1 MALGACAVLRWRLR
15 RAMAA
20 PWLGWEAPGRAL
32 RGLAW
37 LGQEFAADWAAQD
50 LRAALFQ
57 LLLLWLGLSL
67 LGIHLAW
74 RLHGGRVS
82 RLCCRPGTG
91 RTEPPGLGCAAAQ
104 VPTGTNGAPGPGPE
118 PPTLRARLCC
128 CPGRGGQNGGT
139 PAGAS
144 YFPTW
149 DSSSNEAVKTHRE

>member
-1 MALGACAVLRWRLR
+1 
-15 RAMAA
+15 MAA

-50 LRAALFQ
+50 LRAAVFQ

-74 RLHGGRVS
+74 RLHGSRVS
-82 RLCCRPGTG
+82 RLCCR
-91 RTEPPGLGCAAAQ
+91 
-104 VPTGTNGAPGPGPE
+104 
-118 PPTLRARLCC
+118 
-128 CPGRGGQNGGT
+128 PGRGGQNGGT

>member
-1 MALGACAVLRWRLR
+1 MLPFQGGRGSRRLRSAVLRWRMR
-15 RAMAA
+15 RVMAA

-82 RLCCRPGTG
+82 RLCCRPGTS
-91 RTEPPGLGCAAAQ
+91 RTEPAGLGCRPATDRDERSRAPSPPPCRPGCAAAQ
-104 VPTGTNGAPGPGPE
+104 AEAARTEGPPLVPHISPPGTAQ
-118 PPTLRARLCC
+118 AMRL
-128 CPGRGGQNGGT
+128 
-139 PAGAS
+139 
-144 YFPTW
+144 
-149 DSSSNEAVKTHRE
+149 

>member
-1 MALGACAVLRWRLR
+1 
-15 RAMAA
+15 MAA
-20 PWLGWEAPGRAL
+20 PWLSWEAPGRAL

-37 LGQEFAADWAAQD
+37 LGQEFADDWAAQD

-74 RLHGGRVS
+74 RLHGARVS

-91 RTEPPGLGCAAAQ
+91 RTESPRTSPGLVC
-104 VPTGTNGAPGPGPE
+104 
-118 PPTLRARLCC
+118 
-128 CPGRGGQNGGT
+128 RGSQNGGT

-149 DSSSNEAVKTHRE
+149 DSSSNEAMKKHRE

>member
-1 MALGACAVLRWRLR
+1 MLPFQGGRGSRRLRSAVLRWRMR
-15 RAMAA
+15 RVMAA

-82 RLCCRPGTG
+82 RLCCRPG
-91 RTEPPGLGCAAAQ
+91 
-104 VPTGTNGAPGPGPE
+104 
-118 PPTLRARLCC
+118 
-128 CPGRGGQNGGT
+128 RGGQNGGT

>member
-1 MALGACAVLRWRLR
+1 MLPFQGGGGLSAPAQCSASLGLR
-15 RAMAA
+15 RGMAA
-20 PWLGWEAPGRAL
+20 PWLGWEAPGLAL

-57 LLLLWLGLSL
+57 LLLVWLGLSL

-82 RLCCRPGTG
+82 RLCCRPG
-91 RTEPPGLGCAAAQ
+91 
-104 VPTGTNGAPGPGPE
+104 
-118 PPTLRARLCC
+118 
-128 CPGRGGQNGGT
+128 RGGQNGGT
-139 PAGAS
+139 PAGTS

>member
-1 MALGACAVLRWRLR
+1 
-15 RAMAA
+15 MAA

-91 RTEPPGLGCAAAQ
+91 RTEPPGLGWVGLGCRTGTDRDERSRVPSPPPRRADCAAAQ
-104 VPTGTNGAPGPGPE
+104 
-118 PPTLRARLCC
+118 
-128 CPGRGGQNGGT
+128 GQL
-139 PAGAS
+139 
-144 YFPTW
+144 
-149 DSSSNEAVKTHRE
+149 KQ

>member
-1 MALGACAVLRWRLR
+1 
-15 RAMAA
+15 MAA

-91 RTEPPGLGCAAAQ
+91 QTEPPGLGCAAAQ
-104 VPTGTNGAPGPGPE
+104 VPTGTNGAPGPGPSPPPCGPGCTAAQAEAARTEE
-118 PPTLRARLCC
+118 PPLVPHISPRGTAQAMRL
-128 CPGRGGQNGGT
+128 
-139 PAGAS
+139 
-144 YFPTW
+144 
-149 DSSSNEAVKTHRE
+149 

>member
-1 MALGACAVLRWRLR
+1 
-15 RAMAA
+15 MAA
-20 PWLGWEAPGRAL
+20 PWLSWEAPGRAL

-91 RTEPPGLGCAAAQ
+91 RTEPPITSPGLGCTAAQVRAPFSQDEPSSRPGPRTRPGLGCAAAQ
-104 VPTGTNGAPGPGPE
+104 VPTKPG
-118 PPTLRARLCC
+118 
-128 CPGRGGQNGGT
+128 
-139 PAGAS
+139 
-144 YFPTW
+144 
-149 DSSSNEAVKTHRE
+149 